1 MLTRLLLLAP
11 HEQPGFGTTRGE
23 RIERRLMRAF
33 VKEFWQRLFLRTA
46 HVHRFA
52 INNLSDVRRLI
63 VHIADQD
70 GLRWTDDDAGR
81 LQTNIDAM
89 RAEVAFLGRMI
100 FGIDEDRVVRTGG
113 HAGLAADADRFVEV
127 NYAIS
132 ALEHRRCRARGH
144 TRGMSALIAARHLMR
159 APHLRKHANIDVLD
173 VCARD
178 ADRNYVF
185 RFACGRARVAPD
197 AAGMIDHLRPLH
209 AVLTSCLLLDHVP
222 GNRWRQNISLSKEC

>member
-23 RIERRLMRAF
+23 RIECRLMRAF

-63 VHIADQD
+63 VHIADQY

-113 HAGLAADADRFVEV
+113 HAGLAADA
-127 NYAIS
+127 
-132 ALEHRRCRARGH
+132 
-144 TRGMSALIAARHLMR
+144 
-159 APHLRKHANIDVLD
+159 
-173 VCARD
+173 
-178 ADRNYVF
+178 
-185 RFACGRARVAPD
+185 
-197 AAGMIDHLRPLH
+197 AGVIDHLRPLH
-209 AVLTSCLLLDHVP
+209 AVLTSCMLLDHVP